1 MIPCVP
7 DKQMTSPCDLY
18 TTPSLIWLKQQ
29 FPADHPAVSRIGQRE
44 RIAIKDAWNF
54 FERVE
59 AIDAATRVRL
69 YNNSIQITKPSLWYQ
84 FTGDGERM
92 LYEKG
97 RRYHILICP
106 SLNWTPQRNR
116 PIPTTLTSV
125 MPAECPCYNP
135 EGCDVEPLLRSVQPR
150 IAIQEKS
157 PPPTQSPPQK
167 QATVRSAT
175 LVKEGI
181 PAKVTQEDTKI
192 TIVENTPS
200 TPRSAATPTSTA
212 SPCNTGSPHLS
223 GTSTPKSE
231 KENPPALVITDVS
244 LRPSTPTELP
254 ADRIQLV

>member
-1 MIPCVP
+1 
-7 DKQMTSPCDLY
+7 MTSPCDLY
-18 TTPSLIWLKQQ
+18 VTATPPTVWPKQQ

-69 YNNSIQITKPSLWYQ
+69 GNTRGQINPQAHLWYP
-84 FTGDGERM
+84 FHGDGERM

-106 SLNWTPQRNR
+106 TLNWTPQRNL
-116 PIPTTLTSV
+116 PVPSTPLLTV
-125 MPAECPCYNP
+125 LPEDCPCYDP
-135 EGCDVEPLLRSVQPR
+135 CGCNVEPLLRSIAQPR
-150 IAIQEKS
+150 SQPQPAQEK
-157 PPPTQSPPQK
+157 PLPQPRSQK
-167 QATVRSAT
+167 TTNRSAT

-181 PAKVTQEDTKI
+181 PAKVTEEDTKI

-212 SPCNTGSPHLS
+212 SPHLS

-244 LRPSTPTELP
+244 PRSITPTELP
-254 ADRIQLV
+254 TDRIQLV